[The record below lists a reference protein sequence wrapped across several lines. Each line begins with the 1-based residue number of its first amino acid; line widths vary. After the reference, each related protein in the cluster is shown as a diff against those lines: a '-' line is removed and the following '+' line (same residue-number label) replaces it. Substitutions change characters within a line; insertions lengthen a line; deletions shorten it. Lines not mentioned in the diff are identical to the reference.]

1 MLFNSYEFIF
11 IFLPIVWVGF
21 FSISHFKTKLASIW
35 LAIASLIFYGYWSKT
50 YVLLLIA
57 SIAVNYMMG
66 IFIAKSLATK
76 NNSKT
81 LLQIA
86 LFLNIALLIYYKYAN
101 FFIISIN
108 EAVGT
113 YWVINNIVLPLGIS
127 FFTFTQIAFLVDTYQ
142 GKVKEYN
149 FTHYLLFV
157 TYFPH
162 LIAGPVIHHKQMMP
176 QFSLAS
182 TYKPSFENLFF
193 GFSFFSIGL
202 AKKVLL
208 ADNLA
213 TYASPIFSASNVG
226 VDVQF
231 FGAWVG
237 ALAFTF
243 QLYFDFSGYSDMAIG
258 ISRMFGVT
266 LPINFNSP
274 YRSKNIIEFWRRWHI
289 SLSTFLR
296 DYLYIPLG
304 GNRNGSINRYFNL
317 MVTMLLGGL
326 WHGANWTFLLWGAI
340 HGVYLCLNYYWKY
353 ILGNAYIF
361 NNKVISFLGIVTTF
375 ISVVFAW
382 VFFRSESLS
391 ASLIMIKGLIGINGV
406 SLPLSL
412 NYTAPYLKGLPFNI
426 EYSGLFNGLNIP
438 LDLTRLIF
446 VFGISFIVVWGFPN
460 SQQLLMTSQIEKYSK
475 INRIAF
481 TSFMGS
487 LFAVSIL
494 SFKHV
499 SEFLYFQF

>member
-1 MLFNSYEFIF
+1 MAFGAKKISPIDLKPSVGVGVGLPFNAPGVFRTTYT
-11 IFLPIVWVGF
+11 
-21 FSISHFKTKLASIW
+21 TKE
-35 LAIASLIFYGYWSKT
+35 
-50 YVLLLIA
+50 
-57 SIAVNYMMG
+57 
-66 IFIAKSLATK
+66 ATK
-76 NNSKT
+76 NN
-81 LLQIA
+81 Q
-86 LFLNIALLIYYKYAN
+86 FY
-101 FFIISIN
+101 
-108 EAVGT
+108 
-113 YWVINNIVLPLGIS
+113 VIGLG
-127 FFTFTQIAFLVDTYQ
+127 FLV
-142 GKVKEYN
+142 
-149 FTHYLLFV
+149 
-157 TYFPH
+157 
-162 LIAGPVIHHKQMMP
+162 
-176 QFSLAS
+176 
-182 TYKPSFENLFF
+182 F
-193 GFSFFSIGL
+193 GIF
-202 AKKVLL
+202 KKVVIADRL
-208 ADNLA
+208 AMIADPTFLSVSNL
-213 TYASPIFSASNVG
+213 SL
-226 VDVQF
+226 VD
-231 FGAWVG
+231 AWKG
-237 ALAFTF
+237 ILAYKF

-361 NNKVISFLGIVTTF
+361 NNKVISFFGIVTTF

-382 VFFRSESLS
+382 VFFRSESVS
-391 ASLIMIKGLIGINGV
+391 TSLIMIKGLIGINGV

-460 SQQLLMTSQIEKYSK
+460 SQKLLMTSQIEKYSK